1 MKYTIRKMVQ
11 KKVVLIILDGW
22 GIGKHD
28 QTDGVFLAETPFV
41 DSLHKKYPNNT
52 LLTFGEHVGLP
63 TGQMG
68 NSEVGHL
75 NIGAG
80 RIVYQDLS
88 KINNAIQDETFFANN
103 TLLDAITYAK
113 ENNKKVHLMG
123 LVSRGGVHSS
133 QEHLYALCDLLER
146 QGIGENQ
153 AFIHAFTDGRDCA
166 PDSGIGYLKELETYI
181 ANKKTKIASVIG
193 RYYAMDR
200 DKRWERIKL
209 AYNLLLD
216 GEGTEVLNVNE
227 ALEQSYKEGITDEFI
242 EPHVVLGEDGKPL
255 ATIQKDD
262 VVICFNFRTDRCR
275 EITEVLT
282 QENINGM
289 ETLPLH
295 YVTMTNYNKNYKGIQ
310 VVFDK
315 EAIVNTLGEVVAK
328 NGLKQ
333 IRIAETEKYPHVT
346 FFFSGG
352 REQEFEGEER
362 ILVNSPKVAT
372 YDLQPEMSA
381 VEVTDKLCEALKVG
395 EVDFVALNFANGDM
409 VGHTGVPEAIVKA
422 CETVDQGV
430 QRIVETGLEND
441 YSFVIIADHGNAELM
456 MNEDGSPHTAHTTNL
471 VPIIVIDKNV
481 TDVKQGKLADI
492 APTIL
497 TLMEVAQPQEMT
509 GEPLV

>member
-1 MKYTIRKMVQ
+1 MVQ
-11 KKVVLIILDGW
+11 KKTVLIILDGW

-28 QTDGVFLAETPFV
+28 KTDGVFLAKTTFV
-41 DSLHKKYPNNT
+41 DSLHEKYPNNT
-52 LLTFGEHVGLP
+52 LLTFGENVGLP
-63 TGQMG
+63 KGQMG

-80 RIVYQDLS
+80 RVVYQDLS
-88 KINNAIQDETFFANN
+88 KINNAIDDKTFFDNK
-103 TLLDAITYAK
+103 TLLNAIKYAK
-113 ENNKKVHLMG
+113 ENNKKIHLMG
-123 LVSRGGVHSS
+123 LVSKGGVHSS
-133 QEHLYALCDLLER
+133 QEHVYALCDLLENE
-146 QGIGENQ
+146 GVEENQ
-153 AFIHAFTDGRDCA
+153 AYIHAFTDGRDCA
-166 PDSGIGYLKELETYI
+166 PDSGIDYLAELEEYI
-181 ANKKTKIASVIG
+181 ADKKTRVASVIG

-209 AYNLLLD
+209 AYNLLLN
-216 GEGTEVLNVNE
+216 GEGTEVLSVKE
-227 ALEQSYKEGITDEFI
+227 AIEKSYKEGVTDEFI
-242 EPHVVLGEDGKPL
+242 EPHVVVNEDGNPL

-282 QENINGM
+282 QENISGM

-295 YVTMTNYNKNYKGIQ
+295 YVTMTNYSKSYKGIN

-315 EAIVNTLGEVVAK
+315 ESIVNTIGEVIADK
-328 NGLKQ
+328 GLKQ

-352 REQEFEGEER
+352 REQEFEGESR
-362 ILVNSPKVAT
+362 ILVNSPKVPT

-381 VEVTDKLCEALKVG
+381 VEVTDKLCAELNKG

-422 CETVDQGV
+422 CETVDEGV
-430 QRIVETGLEND
+430 KRIVETGVKNN

-471 VPIIVIDKNV
+471 VPVIVIDKNV
-481 TDVKQGKLADI
+481 KEVKQGKLADI

-497 TLMEVAQPQEMT
+497 SLMQVEQPEEMT
-509 GEPLV
+509 GKSLV